1 MLCVCKHTTSIII
14 KCVLLF
20 FLHLFY
26 LSLLQYIYIHIY
38 CFIRHGFDLDRSM
51 FVKPKSAYVSPE
63 KRLKKSKHF
72 MRERKK
78 RRKTREREKKDGTKS
93 VCWRTYISIVHRHHQ
108 RLLCREREREKDHRI
123 FRKCVAHSIR
133 NHLDMYLCHEYKM
146 HCEYCSWEYS
156 VNLWYCFENG
166 IMTNLHCLRFYF
178 YVYSFFFSALLRN
191 GDYSTADFLF
201 ELTKWPCKVFEKF
214 HVHRFLLVWF
224 DFLLAHFSASLLF
237 INPLSESTLFPS
249 PFFIHP
255 IFYLSLS
262 PKLHFSHLCIRNP
275 LFYAWK
281 IFRFNW
287 IQLLFLLIF
296 VSISIIWRQISQT
309 HFNETIAVAETHT
322 QKQQHKA
329 FSRFCNGLWVYLPA
343 KYAIATGFLTS
354 YAR

>member
-78 RRKTREREKKDGTKS
+78 EGKREREKKKMVQK
-93 VCWRTYISIVHRHHQ
+93 VCAEERIS
-108 RLLCREREREKDHRI
+108 RLCIDIINVCYVEREREKDHRI

-249 PFFIHP
+249 PF
-255 IFYLSLS
+255 
-262 PKLHFSHLCIRNP
+262 LHSSYF
-275 LFYAWK
+275 LFVAFAETPFQPFMHSK
-281 IFRFNW
+281 PSVLRLEN
-287 IQLLFLLIF
+287 
-296 VSISIIWRQISQT
+296 ISI
-309 HFNETIAVAETHT
+309 
-322 QKQQHKA
+322 
-329 FSRFCNGLWVYLPA
+329 
-343 KYAIATGFLTS
+343 
-354 YAR
+354 